1 MLSYMHCI
9 LWFAYTLHQYLSNF
23 VWSKFFLPSN
33 LFAFN
38 GLILFKRTASKSN
51 VVCRDSSNVDRAG
64 NENDRKSTSDDCFS
78 VFDWVSG
85 GIKPLNGGKF
95 EFLRLTFV
103 VCDMSFLI
111 AFQISH
117 VFLTDISVSV
127 LCGISL
133 HILEMI

>member
-1 MLSYMHCI
+1 
-9 LWFAYTLHQYLSNF
+9 
-23 VWSKFFLPSN
+23 
-33 LFAFN
+33 
-38 GLILFKRTASKSN
+38 LILFKRTASKSN

-64 NENDRKSTSDDCFS
+64 NENE
-78 VFDWVSG
+78 
-85 GIKPLNGGKF
+85 PLNGGKF